1 MIGEAASDRDLAT
14 LVVPQWGRLDDAGDA
29 AEPYRLLDD
38 GNEAIEA
45 VTVYF
50 RELLASGCA
59 TTTLRS
65 YGMDL
70 LRWFR
75 FLVAVDACWDR
86 AGRVE
91 ARDFMI
97 WLRVADKPKRT
108 HWRRQ
113 RDPETARAA
122 LSSVAS
128 AGGSVLAPGAPNPV
142 TGKPNLG
149 RGYSAATRAHA
160 ETVLRAFY
168 DFHLERGTGP
178 IVNPF
183 PLERAR
189 RGSRANAHH
198 NPLQPFKAERKGR
211 YRPRVQS
218 RVPRRIP
225 DDLFNALFAVL
236 TSHRDRAL
244 LAFWVSTGVR
254 AQELLDARRRDADP
268 GQQLISV
275 VRKGSRV
282 VQRLPASADAFV
294 WLRLYQEQLWRSG
307 VPRDAGSW
315 LWWTLRRPWRRL
327 TYPAA
332 RAMFGRANSLLGA
345 NWTLHD
351 VRHTAAYRMARDP
364 QLPLTD
370 VQWVLGHASLSTTQI
385 YTVASQEEVIADV
398 LAHHTRRA
406 STPAVPAPA
415 APGYDPAS
423 LNVLF
428 GNLP

>member
-1 MIGEAASDRDLAT
+1 MIEEAGSARDLAT
-14 LVVPQWGRLDDAGDA
+14 LVLPQWGRLDEADDAFA
-29 AEPYRLLDD
+29 PYRLLDD
-38 GNEAIEA
+38 GGEVLEA
-45 VTVYF
+45 VAVYF
-50 RELLASGCA
+50 QELLASGCA

-86 AGRVE
+86 ASRIE

-97 WLRVADKPKRT
+97 WLRMADKPKRM

-113 RDPETARAA
+113 REPETAPAPP
-122 LSSVAS
+122 V
-128 AGGSVLAPGAPNPV
+128 GGAILVPGAPNQV
-142 TGKPNLG
+142 TGKPTPG

-168 DFHLERGTGP
+168 DFQLERGTGP
-178 IVNPF
+178 IMNPF
-183 PLERAR
+183 PLDRAR
-189 RGSRANAHH
+189 RGGRANAHH
-198 NPLQPFKAERKGR
+198 NPLQPFKDARKGR
-211 YRPRVQS
+211 YRPRVQV

-225 DDLFNALFAVL
+225 DDLFNALFAAL

-244 LAFWVSTGVR
+244 LAFWVSTGAR

-268 GQQLISV
+268 GQQLIAV

-294 WLRLYQEQLWRSG
+294 WLRLYQQELWRDG
-307 VPRDAGSW
+307 VPREAGLW

-332 RAMFGRANSLLGA
+332 RAMFGRANTLLGA

-364 QLPLTD
+364 ELPLTD

-398 LAHHTRRA
+398 LAHLARRA
-406 STPAVPAPA
+406 STPVVPAPP

-423 LNVLF
+423 LGVLF
-428 GNLP
+428 GDSP

>member
-1 MIGEAASDRDLAT
+1 MIEEAGSTRDLAA
-14 LVVPQWGRLDDAGDA
+14 LVVPQWGRLDEAGDA
-29 AEPYRLLDD
+29 FAPYRLLDD
-38 GNEAIEA
+38 GGEVIEA
-45 VTVYF
+45 VAVYF
-50 RELLASGCA
+50 RELLASGRA
-59 TTTLRS
+59 TTTLRA

-75 FLVAVDACWDR
+75 FLVAVDVCWSR

-97 WLRVADKPKRT
+97 WLRIADKPKRT

-113 RDPETARAA
+113 HDSTTAQVPLPSTTPAGRAM
-122 LSSVAS
+122 
-128 AGGSVLAPGAPNPV
+128 LAPGSPNPI
-142 TGKPNLG
+142 TGKPSPG

-168 DFHLERGTGP
+168 DFHLERGTDP
-178 IVNPF
+178 IINPF
-183 PLERAR
+183 PLDRAR
-189 RGSRANAHH
+189 RGGRANAHH
-198 NPLQPFKAERKGR
+198 NPLQPFKDERKGR
-211 YRPRVQS
+211 YRARIQV
-218 RVPRRIP
+218 RAPRRIP
-225 DDLFNALFAVL
+225 DDFFNPLFAAL

-244 LAFWVSTGVR
+244 LAFWVSTGAR
-254 AQELLDARRRDADP
+254 AQELLDTHRRDADP
-268 GQQLISV
+268 GQQLIAV
-275 VRKGSRV
+275 ERKGSRA

-294 WLRLYQEQLWRSG
+294 WLRLYQQELWRNG
-307 VPRDAGSW
+307 APQDAGAW

-332 RAMFGRANSLLGA
+332 RAMFGRANNLLGS

-364 QLPLTD
+364 ELPLTD

-398 LAHHTRRA
+398 LAHLARRA
-406 STPAVPAPA
+406 STPVIPAPP

-423 LNVLF
+423 LGVLF
-428 GNLP
+428 GGSQ